1 MPASCFHEK
10 PGSIRK
16 FKRGR
21 IVFFGI
27 QCPDCLKLVGP
38 KLKPDE
44 PEGLIHPKD
53 VPLAEVKRPFQGE
66 GNSKRKKYAAYLRS
80 AAWKR
85 RQSDVLERDDHTCR
99 HCGGIAN
106 GADHL
111 TYENFGHEPLEDL
124 VASCNDCNQQAR
136 QDRIGGMT

>member
-38 KLKPDE
+38 KIRPDQFE
-44 PEGLIHPKD
+44 AGGIFLHPNEI
-53 VPLAEVKRPFQGE
+53 PLAEFRPSFQGG

-80 AAWKR
+80 SAWKQKR
-85 RQSDVLERDDHTCR
+85 SQRLELDGYVCQKCEDVASEAH
-99 HCGGIAN
+99 
-106 GADHL
+106 HL
-111 TYENFGHEPLEDL
+111 TYENFGHERMEDL
-124 VASCNDCNQQAR
+124 QSLCKDCHR
-136 QDRIGGMT
+136 TETEGRFT